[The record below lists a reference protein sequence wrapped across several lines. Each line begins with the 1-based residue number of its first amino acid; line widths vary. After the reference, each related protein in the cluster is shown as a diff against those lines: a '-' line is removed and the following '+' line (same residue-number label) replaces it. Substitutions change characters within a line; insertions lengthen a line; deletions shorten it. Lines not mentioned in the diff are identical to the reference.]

1 MDWETIELL
10 GYAHYSSQGYR
21 ILTSLV
27 KNESYDFV
35 AEKDGQFI
43 KVNVKRAGLK
53 DKNTPNS
60 WSISQAGGAF
70 DIAASK
76 GIKKVSQVDV
86 YLAYLPAHKR
96 FIELSGDFF
105 DAVSS
110 KSRLIPKHFL

>member
-10 GYAHYSSQGYR
+10 GYTHYSTKGYR

-27 KNESYDFV
+27 KNDAYDFV

-53 DKNTPNS
+53 KKEDPNS

-70 DIAASK
+70 NIAAAK
-76 GIKKVSQVDV
+76 GMRKVSEVDV
-86 YLAYLPAHKR
+86 YLAYLPEQRR
-96 FIELSGDFF
+96 FVELGGDFF
-105 DAVSS
+105 DGVSS
-110 KSRLIPKHFL
+110 KSRLIPKSLL